1 MMLLAFIVL
10 SLFLFMLDFKD
21 LKKRGKKYIVAYAV
35 VTVLSCILFFF
46 AEYTDFHF
54 AGLVF

>member
-1 MMLLAFIVL
+1 MMLFAFVLL
-10 SLFLFMLDFKD
+10 SLFFFMLDFKD
-21 LKKRGKKYIVAYAV
+21 LKSRGKKYIIAYAV
-35 VTVLSCILFFF
+35 VTLLSCVIFFF